1 MKKFAIILSLLLAPT
16 LMLAQS
22 LFEKYEDIDDVTSVV
37 VNQKMFKMLSNIDI
51 QTNDPD
57 SDDFIN
63 QVKMLKNLTVYTTDN
78 IDVSNSMGKDVEK
91 YIKNSSLEELMRIKD
106 GDQTVNFFILEG
118 KDENHVKEL
127 LMFVN
132 GLGDITKNENI
143 SINGKQRVIE
153 TVLLSLTG
161 DIDLRQVSKLTSQL
175 NVPGGEQL
183 KKAIVFCRPSRS
195 VRFYVGRHSDVLS
208 KPRQNRT
215 FRRSK

>member
-22 LFEKYEDIDDVTSVV
+22 LFEKYEDKDDVTSVV

-91 YIKNSSLEELMRIKD
+91 YIKNSKLEELMRIKD

-143 SINGKQRVIE
+143 SINGKQRIIE

-183 KKAIVFCRPSRS
+183 KKAT
-195 VRFYVGRHSDVLS
+195 
-208 KPRQNRT
+208 K
-215 FRRSK
+215 K